1 MKIQPVT
8 QKSLAETVAAQIAA
22 LILAG
27 DFPPHSQ
34 LPSERSLGESLDVS
48 RASLREALKILEE
61 AGLLEARPGVGWF
74 VLPLEGSVLVK
85 AAQLAQSES
94 PGLKPLK
101 ISQPGATPAGP
112 RRLPAAKE
120 KPLKIPNLKTDRLGT
135 FDFISWWERDKVAAA
150 KVLVVGAGALGNEV
164 VKNLA
169 LMGIG
174 HIYVIDFDTVEA
186 ANLSPF
192 GAVPGIG
199 LPTRQGRCSGGPG
212 QGAQPG
218 GQDPISAGRRH
229 DRPGP
234 GDVPA
239 DGRGDRLPG

>member
-94 PGLKPLK
+94 PVSKPLK
-101 ISQPGATPAGP
+101 ISKPGVSPGRTQAPAG
-112 RRLPAAKE
+112 
-120 KPLKIPNLKTDRLGT
+120 
-135 FDFISWWERDKVAAA
+135 S
-150 KVLVVGAGALGNEV
+150 
-164 VKNLA
+164 
-169 LMGIG
+169 
-174 HIYVIDFDTVEA
+174 
-186 ANLSPF
+186 
-192 GAVPGIG
+192 
-199 LPTRQGRCSGGPG
+199 QGK
-212 QGAQPG
+212 AT
-218 GQDPISAGRRH
+218 QDPQSKNGP
-229 DRPGP
+229 PGHF
-234 GDVPA
+234 
-239 DGRGDRLPG
+239 